1 VRLFFAH
8 RPSPAMVVAC
18 IALLVALGGTSYA
31 IQALPQNS
39 VGTQQLKNNA
49 VASKKIKNGAV
60 NASKVKNGSLLR
72 ADFKAG
78 QLPGATNVT
87 VVTSTST
94 DAMPVATATCPPG
107 RVATG
112 GGGAVG
118 ADPPA
123 RPDVVPLRLL
133 PGCGG
138 FRRAAERVDGAG
150 SGYRTPRRPSQAR
163 HGVRHLRSALT
174 LVAPE

>member
-39 VGTQQLKNNA
+39 VGTKQ
-49 VASKKIKNGAV
+49 IKNGAV
-60 NASKVKNGSLLR
+60 NSNKVKNGSLLR

-87 VVTSTST
+87 VVTSGPP
-94 DAMPVATATCPPG
+94 DGFGEMDPVATCPSR
-107 RVATG
+107 RVAIG
-112 GGGAVG
+112 GGGVVG
-118 ADPPA
+118 GGPGDPPPDTTWYLYSSHPVLPAGGGPPTAWTVSAADTGPPAGPPQPAIAYVVCAA
-123 RPDVVPLRLL
+123 R
-133 PGCGG
+133 
-138 FRRAAERVDGAG
+138 
-150 SGYRTPRRPSQAR
+150 
-163 HGVRHLRSALT
+163 
-174 LVAPE
+174 